1 MSNPRVVID
10 APEWKIRRLKE
21 LREQRAEKAVADYTS
36 PLALRRGLDPRTVVT
51 PALQLIDDLLMD
63 VLAGAIERLIIDV
76 PPQEGKSTLVGRGFP
91 CYVLK
96 DNPDT
101 RIVSASYEQRLAN
114 RNGRAVRNDIT
125 SNPQLGL
132 RVAADTSAAHEWGI
146 ADHEGGM
153 YAVGMGG
160 QLTGR
165 PADLLLIDDPV
176 KDRAQAESEA
186 YRNGAWE
193 WWTDTARP
201 RLAPGAAVVL
211 IMTRWHEDD
220 LAGRLIARSDEE
232 WTVVNIPALADHDP
246 HKGETDALSRQPGE
260 WLESARRR
268 TSKQWEATRAAVGE
282 RTFASLYQGRP
293 APVEGD
299 LFKRS
304 QWGRYDSPR
313 AALQDD
319 GTWSAPA
326 ADEVIQSWDM
336 AFKDTKAS
344 DYVVGQVWARY
355 GNDAYLLDQIRER
368 MSFTATCAAL
378 VELTRKW
385 PQARAKL
392 VEDKANGSAVINQLK
407 STVTGLIPINPGSDS
422 KYVRA
427 LAISPFVES
436 GHVYLPT
443 ERLASWAA
451 GFIEEAAAFPNSVH
465 DDQVDAATQAVTRL
479 LGRPHGPVDVA
490 TAANYRS
497 AARMPR
503 VIGAPSGRR

>member
-1 MSNPRVVID
+1 MPRSDVVIE
-10 APEWKIRRLKE
+10 APEWKIRRLAE
-21 LREQRAEKAVADYTS
+21 LRRQVAEKNAVNYTS
-36 PLALRRGLDPRTVVT
+36 PLALRQGLDSRTVVT
-51 PALQLIDDLLMD
+51 PALELINQYLMH
-63 VLAGAIERLIIDV
+63 VLAGMIMRLIISI
-76 PPQEGKSTLVGRGFP
+76 PPQEGKSTLVSRGFP
-91 CYVLK
+91 TYALK
-96 DNPDT
+96 ENHDL
-101 RIVSASYEQRLAN
+101 RIITASYEQRLAN
-114 RNGRAVRNDIT
+114 RNSRAVRDDIRRH
-125 SNPQLGL
+125 PELGMWL
-132 RVAADTSAAHEWGI
+132 GTDSSAVNEWVLGG
-146 ADHEGGM
+146 HEGGI
-153 YAVGMGG
+153 YAAGIGG
-160 QLTGR
+160 SITGR
-165 PADLLLIDDPV
+165 PGDLLVIDDPV
-176 KDRAQAESEA
+176 KDRAQAESKA
-186 YRNGAWE
+186 YRERCWE
-193 WWTDTARP
+193 FWTDTARP
-201 RLAPGAAVVL
+201 RLAPGAPVVL

-220 LAGRLIARSDEE
+220 LAGRLVTRSDEE
-232 WTVVNIPALADHDP
+232 WTVLNIPALADHDP
-246 HKGETDALSRQPGE
+246 GKGESDPLGRETGE
-260 WLESARRR
+260 WLESARGR
-268 TSKQWEATRAAVGE
+268 TAKQWEGTKAAVGS

-293 APVEGD
+293 APAEGD

-319 GTWSAPA
+319 GTWNVPA

-355 GNDAYLLDQIRER
+355 GNDAYLLDQVRDR

-407 STVTGLIPINPGSDS
+407 ATVTGLIPINPGTDS

-443 ERLASWAA
+443 ERLASWAS
-451 GFIEEAAAFPNSVH
+451 GFVEEAAAFPNSVH

-479 LGRPHGPVDVA
+479 LGRAHGPVEVA
-490 TAANYRS
+490 TPAGYRS
-497 AARMPR
+497 VGRMPR
-503 VIGAPSGRR
+503 VIGAPLGRR